1 MVNEKDLKQYP
12 KHYDGEKLHKLSR
25 SMNKELGDVA
35 CIIAM
40 EELAELIQMT
50 SKWLRFGQYYKDD
63 RQDKFNDKIRL
74 TEEIADVYIA
84 LDIIKDNA
92 HIQQSDINR
101 MVAYKID
108 RKQSFLSNGSITGKK
123 KRG

>member
-12 KHYDGEKLHKLSR
+12 KHYDRDKLHKLSR
-25 SMNKELGDVA
+25 SMNNQLGDTA
-35 CIIAM
+35 CVIAM

-63 RQDKFNDKIRL
+63 KQDKFNDKIRL

-84 LDIIKDNA
+84 LDIIKDKA
-92 HIQQSDINR
+92 HIEQSDINR
-101 MVAYKID
+101 MVAYKMK
-108 RKQSFLSNGSITGKK
+108 RKQGFLNNGSITK